1 MGMLSAQGKERAK
14 EMESQRLGFML
25 DSLCGL
31 QEKTKTKTRGKR
43 ETKDTIVVMD
53 ETVDPTR
60 KPTDEELE
68 EYMRW
73 LGMDLKEHAHLRW
86 IAHLGLTSKI
96 EDEWKPC
103 KIVESGQIFY
113 FNFSTGESIWDHP
126 VDVRCKAMFENYQKT
141 HVTGFRFPDPGD
153 VVKSTPMEGAG
164 TWRIDLAQTTSGCA
178 L

>member
-1 MGMLSAQGKERAK
+1 MGMFTDAGKSKAK
-14 EMESQRLGFML
+14 EMESQRLGYML
-25 DSLCGL
+25 DSLGF
-31 QEKTKTKTRGKR
+31 QEKKSKNRGKR
-43 ETKDTIVVMD
+43 DSKDKIVVMD

-73 LGMDLKEHAHLRW
+73 LGMDLKKHAHLKW

-126 VDVRCKAMFENYQKT
+126 VDVRCKAMFERTLET
-141 HVTGFRFPDPGD
+141 HINGFRFPDPGQ
-153 VVKSTPMEGAG
+153 PMEKSEPLRSAG
-164 TWRIDLAQTTSGCA
+164 KWQINLTPTPSGCT